1 MKVKI
6 LIAVFLCLGSFAFI
20 YKEEFKNKKPENIPV
35 NKAEIKLTPQEQQ
48 NYLEYLLG
56 AKSYKLECETDYRN
70 IETGQVFEDYS
81 EYGSG
86 EKVIH
91 FSAGRDD
98 PGYIRG
104 AKIPKDTGYIK
115 TQWSNDTLHSIYFK
129 PRMRIQRELIY
140 PMKENFND
148 QNLNTQICRL
158 EIVNTEGK
166 VIREVEYLAK
176 NFTESYP
183 DDEGRLYYSGNYLE
197 GFGGYLGLDSLIIA
211 DGKEINPKGR
221 SPDIETKYDLRIYWY
236 GYADVWLDFIEVKN
250 NTARE
255 LLNGNYDTW
264 LKAMDNVSAEKIE
277 QFKTAPYQQ
286 TCYEYIIK
294 KLNKNEFSLR

>member
-20 YKEEFKNKKPENIPV
+20 FKGEFKNKKAENIPLNTV
-35 NKAEIKLTPQEQQ
+35 ERKLTPQEQQ
-48 NYLEYLLG
+48 MYLEYLLG

-70 IETGQVFEDYS
+70 IETGQVYEDNS

-86 EKVIH
+86 AKVIH

-104 AKIPKDTGYIK
+104 AKIPKVQANIK
-115 TQWSNDTLHSIYFK
+115 TQWSNDTLHTFFIK

-176 NFTESYP
+176 NFIERHP
-183 DDEGRLYYSGNYLE
+183 DDECRLYYSGNYHE
-197 GFGGYLGLDSLIIA
+197 GFGGYLG
-211 DGKEINPKGR
+211 
-221 SPDIETKYDLRIYWY
+221 
-236 GYADVWLDFIEVKN
+236 
-250 NTARE
+250 
-255 LLNGNYDTW
+255 
-264 LKAMDNVSAEKIE
+264 
-277 QFKTAPYQQ
+277 
-286 TCYEYIIK
+286 
-294 KLNKNEFSLR
+294 